1 MFGVIYAFSG
11 MIKIFFGGKDTK
23 KLSLLV
29 DAKYKGPLVTGE
41 GWAQSLGWL
50 RHSGW
55 LTRKCKTRLKIKQQH
70 IVPISTIQKG
80 LPIRV

>member
-41 GWAQSLGWL
+41 GWAQS
-50 RHSGW
+50 
-55 LTRKCKTRLKIKQQH
+55 
-70 IVPISTIQKG
+70 
-80 LPIRV
+80 